1 MLSTTSSANVGV
13 ANEKETAAAARTT
26 RRVIFISVIFS
37 SLTRRGFTSP
47 LQTLKVLG
55 KLTGTCHVTKNIG
68 KRLKNMRFLL
78 IEDNEKLA
86 KAIVERLGLDGHVVD
101 HAPDLETAADCLAGT
116 GYELILLDIMLP
128 DGDGRT
134 FLERHRT
141 GDNDTP
147 VIVLTARSE
156 VSDRVRMLDLGAD
169 DYITKPFDFSE
180 LEARCRAVLRRRQGA
195 ARNQKTFEDVVFD
208 PLAGTVEV
216 AGSVSDLR
224 NRELR
229 LLEVFF
235 SAPDMI
241 FSKSHLVDR
250 LFSYDEDVSENAIE
264 VYVGRVR
271 KKLQGGRVK
280 IETVRGVGYRMTA
293 S

>member
-1 MLSTTSSANVGV
+1 
-13 ANEKETAAAARTT
+13 
-26 RRVIFISVIFS
+26 
-37 SLTRRGFTSP
+37 
-47 LQTLKVLG
+47 
-55 KLTGTCHVTKNIG
+55 
-68 KRLKNMRFLL
+68 MRFLL

-86 KAIVERLGLDGHVVD
+86 KAIVDRLSLDGHVVD
-101 HAPDLETAADCLAGT
+101 HAPDLETASDCLAST

-134 FLERHRT
+134 FLETHRT
-141 GDNDTP
+141 GDNATP
-147 VIVLTARSE
+147 VNVLTARSE

-195 ARNQKTFEDVVFD
+195 ARNQKTYEDVVFD
-208 PLAGTVEV
+208 PLAGTVAV
-216 AGSVSDLR
+216 AGQVSDLR

-271 KKLQGGRVK
+271 KKLQGGRVR

-293 S
+293 T